1 MNAKRNALAA
11 PFGQAGVSLA
21 RQLLLWLLLP
31 QLVLWMA
38 GGVATYRFAAGYAN
52 EAIDASL
59 LQASRSLAR
68 QLKPIGHGLLI
79 DFPRAAPDVLE
90 DDPADKFRVHGELTA
105 RPVHFGQP
113 VVASSACTLQ
123 QQRPG
128 LEHAALLRRHHAGQW
143 SRCTQHT
150 CRSTLALGRLVF
162 ALWR

>member
-59 LQASRSLAR
+59 LQASRS
-68 QLKPIGHGLLI
+68 
-79 DFPRAAPDVLE
+79 
-90 DDPADKFRVHGELTA
+90 
-105 RPVHFGQP
+105 
-113 VVASSACTLQ
+113 
-123 QQRPG
+123 
-128 LEHAALLRRHHAGQW
+128 
-143 SRCTQHT
+143 
-150 CRSTLALGRLVF
+150 
-162 ALWR
+162 